1 MKKTKKAIST
11 VVAICLV
18 LACFAGCSP
27 NTAPGNNEATTP
39 VPAVTSPDMAYKDTL
54 VYP

>member
-27 NTAPGNNEATTP
+27 NTAPGNNEATT
-39 VPAVTSPDMAYKDTL
+39 SPQ
-54 VYP
+54 